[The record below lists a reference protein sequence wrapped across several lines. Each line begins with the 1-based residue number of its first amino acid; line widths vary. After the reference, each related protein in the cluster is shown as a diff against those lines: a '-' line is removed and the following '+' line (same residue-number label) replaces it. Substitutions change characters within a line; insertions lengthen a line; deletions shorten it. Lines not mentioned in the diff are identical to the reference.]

1 MGNIRV
7 GTCSWTEKTLIESG
21 EFYPRGA
28 NTAEARLRH
37 YASQFDTVEVDSAY
51 YAIPS
56 EKNTSLWAERTP
68 EGFIFHVKV
77 YGALTGHGINPK
89 TLPVEIRELLR
100 EADKVEASI
109 HVKDAPLLEAI
120 FSAFIRSLKPLR
132 DAGRLGLLIYQF
144 PPWFHYKKESMD
156 YILMCREHSAG
167 LPMAVEFR
175 HASWL
180 TGAHAEQS
188 ISFLRDNGITYVT
201 ADEPQYG
208 TAVTAPFYPE
218 ATTDIAYLRLH
229 GRNRENWLKKG
240 VETTERY
247 DYLYSDGELEGFAG
261 VARDLSLKA
270 ELTYIMFNNCHLG
283 FAVKNALTIKRMLAV
298 S

>member
-21 EFYPRGA
+21 EFYPRGVGS
-28 NTAEARLRH
+28 AEARLRH

-51 YAIPS
+51 YAIPP
-56 EKNTSLWAERTP
+56 EKNTALWAERTP
-68 EGFIFHVKV
+68 EGFVFHVKV
-77 YGALTGHGINPK
+77 YGAMTGHGINPK
-89 TLPVEIRELLR
+89 TLPVEIRELLPA
-100 EADKVEASI
+100 ADRAEPSVHI
-109 HVKDAPLLEAI
+109 KDDFLLKAI
-120 FSAFIRSLKPLR
+120 FNSFVRSLSPLKE
-132 DAGRLGLLIYQF
+132 AGKLGLLIYQY
-144 PPWFHYKKESMD
+144 PPWFHHKKESMD
-156 YILMCREHSAG
+156 YILRCRELSAG

-180 TGAHAEQS
+180 EGAHAEQS

-208 TAVTAPFYPE
+208 TPVTVPFYPE
-218 ATTDIAYLRLH
+218 ATTDIAYIRLH

-240 VETTERY
+240 VATTDRY
-247 DYLYSDGELEGFAG
+247 AYLYSDGELEGF
-261 VARDLSLKA
+261 VKDARELSLKA
-270 ELTYIMFNNCHLG
+270 ELTYIMFNNCHMG
-283 FAVKNALTIKRMLAV
+283 FAVRNALTIKRMLGA